1 MSAIA
6 YIPRDDDPPSP
17 AKQLPRALLMGGGQ
31 PPTRL
36 PPQLVY
42 RPGARELLLRTPGP
56 ARPLIAETCTKIPE
70 FFGAGARFALEAMVD
85 SGEGTVEHLL
95 YLVIGAELNAS
106 DAGRALDR
114 FQEEWWIDNVERGQ
128 GSVHIG
134 LELL

>member
-1 MSAIA
+1 M
-6 YIPRDDDPPSP
+6 
-17 AKQLPRALLMGGGQ
+17 
-31 PPTRL
+31 RL

-42 RPGARELLLRTPGP
+42 RPGARELLLRIPGP
-56 ARPLIAETCTKIPE
+56 ARTLIAETCRKIPE
-70 FFGAGARFALEAMVD
+70 FFGAGARFVLDAMVD
-85 SGEGTVEHLL
+85 VGEVTVDHLL
-95 YLVIGAELNAS
+95 YLVIVAELNAS